1 MTSQQFILISYN
13 RKLSNF
19 HFSNNRQFFY
29 QKTIAVPIFRPD
41 KQGFVVGLNMKANLY
56 RQPNLLKMT
65 TICPLAQIQHQ
76 HFLCHLLQ
84 QKNYSIKVCTV
95 SIPGNENQTFKF
107 DKEMSEDRF
116 CDAKGRQIGS
126 TRFDIHRI
134 SWILNFNQ
142 DSFMKRSCYVISFKP
157 TRPVPPQWL
166 LLGSPMP
173 MEPQLSQLD
182 AGTVFQPQQENNQAQ
197 GQVDL
202 VPIISWSVAS
212 PVFPMMQP
220 PFLDVTS

>member
-1 MTSQQFILISYN
+1 
-13 RKLSNF
+13 
-19 HFSNNRQFFY
+19 
-29 QKTIAVPIFRPD
+29 
-41 KQGFVVGLNMKANLY
+41 
-56 RQPNLLKMT
+56 MT

-182 AGTVFQPQQENNQAQ
+182 VGLQYRYSISATTRKQPSPRLGGSRTNKI
-197 GQVDL
+197 L
-202 VPIISWSVAS
+202 VSCFTCISHDV
-212 PVFPMMQP
+212 QP